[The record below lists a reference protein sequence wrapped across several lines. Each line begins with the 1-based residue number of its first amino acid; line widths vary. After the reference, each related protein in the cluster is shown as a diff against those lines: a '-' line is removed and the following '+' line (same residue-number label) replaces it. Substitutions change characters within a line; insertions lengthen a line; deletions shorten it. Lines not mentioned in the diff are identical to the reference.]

1 MDRVSKLFWAVFESY
16 HTCFPLPS
24 TRLLP
29 PGAMLPR
36 KGNPSAESNP
46 KQDPENGMQSTR
58 ATFIVN

>member
-1 MDRVSKLFWAVFESY
+1 MDHVSKLFLPLD
-16 HTCFPLPS
+16 TRFPWPS

-36 KGNPSAESNP
+36 KSNPSAASNP
-46 KQDPENGMQSTR
+46 KQDPENGMQSTG